1 MPRPISFQETWPIL
15 AAMGWRIE
23 SGNIGDRLADWS
35 IYPETEDSLQLE
47 VVTVV
52 DSGGRV
58 KQIHSLD
65 SRRLYCLKQFQ
76 EQIRASGWS
85 NKAQVATNQCR
96 GGRLKSRSR
105 QRSWTRRPPKGQ
117 CRGFPRG
124 AAELPDSTRRGGRL
138 ADVEQLLST

>member
-1 MPRPISFQETWPIL
+1 M

-76 EQIRASGWS
+76 EQIRASG
-85 NKAQVATNQCR
+85 
-96 GGRLKSRSR
+96 
-105 QRSWTRRPPKGQ
+105 
-117 CRGFPRG
+117 
-124 AAELPDSTRRGGRL
+124 
-138 ADVEQLLST
+138 